1 MMAQSV
7 SCCAMTGNQ
16 EIPVLIVA
24 GPTSSGKSAL
34 ALDIALR
41 FGGSVI
47 NADSMQVYRELRLLT
62 ARPSAADEARVPHR
76 LYGVVSAAE
85 EFSAARWRDRA
96 LAEINAAAGQHR
108 LPVLCGGTGLYIKA
122 LTEGLSPIP
131 DIPQSVR
138 RAVRDRFEGA
148 ATDAVYQA
156 LRAVDAPAAERL
168 PPQDR
173 QRLLRALEV
182 FEATGRS
189 LVSWQQEPA
198 EGPPAGMKFHT
209 IVLEPPRA
217 QLYAACDARFRAMI
231 EAGAL
236 AEVAALRALDLDPAR
251 PAMKALGMRSLLDHL
266 AGECDLETAVAAAQQ
281 ATRNYAKR
289 QGTWFRHQIIAQ
301 ILVNEQYSEKS
312 GDEIFSKICKNW
324 LTLSD

>member
-1 MMAQSV
+1 
-7 SCCAMTGNQ
+7 MTGNQ

-24 GPTSSGKSAL
+24 GPTCSGKSAL
-34 ALDIALR
+34 ALDIAVR
-41 FGGSVI
+41 FGGTVI

-62 ARPSAADEARVPHR
+62 ARPPATDEVRVPHR
-76 LYGVVSAAE
+76 LYGVVSATEA
-85 EFSAARWRDRA
+85 FSAVRWREMA
-96 LAEINAAAGQHR
+96 LVEIAAAAAHGR

-138 RAVRDRFEGA
+138 RSVRDRFEAVG
-148 ATDAVYQA
+148 TDAVHQA
-156 LRAVDAPAAERL
+156 LLAVDPVAAGRL

-189 LVSWQQEPA
+189 LVSWQREPA
-198 EGPPAGMKFHT
+198 EGPPPGMKFYT
-209 IVLEPPRA
+209 VLLEPPRA
-217 QLYAACDARFRAMI
+217 ALYAACDARFHAI
-231 EAGAL
+231 IGAGAL
-236 AEVAALRALDLDPAR
+236 EEVEALRALDLDPLL

-266 AGECDLETAVAAAQQ
+266 AGKCDLETAVAAAQK

-289 QGTWFRHQIIAQ
+289 QNTWFQHQIIAQ
-301 ILVNEQYSEKS
+301 IKAYEQYSEKLR
-312 GDEIFSKICKNW
+312 DEIFSKICRNW
-324 LTLSD
+324 LTPPG